1 MFSLW
6 NNIICFLVATNII
19 SLIIIFFVL
28 KPTFAVQTAGN
39 TTQTFDNAIS
49 VSDNLKAKLEVHYGT
64 IIPILKIWQ
73 KRAWIYGSLYYYVVI
88 WTSLIALST
97 PFLVP
102 LSKEIEGNNFLQGLS
117 AYSAIILGLY
127 SIFKIQDKYK
137 KYRLYESA
145 VYSCVRK
152 MKFSSSAFGSDDE
165 KKLQKYIKEIEDI
178 RDKARNEEIDN
189 IPAPA
194 SERSV
199 SNASS

>member
-1 MFSLW
+1 MFTLW
-6 NNIICFLVATNII
+6 NIIIYSIIATNIV
-19 SLIIIFFVL
+19 SLLIIFFIL
-28 KPTFAVQTAGN
+28 KPAFAVQTAGN
-39 TTQTFDNAIS
+39 ANQTFDNSILIS
-49 VSDNLKAKLEVHYGT
+49 DDLKDKLEVHYVT

-102 LSKEIEGNNFLQGLS
+102 LSKEVEGNYFLQGLS

-152 MKFSSSAFGSDDE
+152 MKFSSSEFGSDE
-165 KKLQKYIKEIEDI
+165 GKRFQQYIKEIEDI

-199 SNASS
+199 SNAS